1 MSPNAHPILT
11 QGETVSPARITFTG
25 PLVQIPLP
33 SASASPVTATAQ
45 GLEMAASSVTRRVTS
60 VMKVMDGSPAR
71 GQFGTVPRGLQF

>member
-33 SASASPVTATAQ
+33 SASASPVTAHAQ
-45 GLEMAASSVTRRVTS
+45 GLEMAASSVTRGVTS
-60 VMKVMDGSPAR
+60 VMEVTDGSPAR